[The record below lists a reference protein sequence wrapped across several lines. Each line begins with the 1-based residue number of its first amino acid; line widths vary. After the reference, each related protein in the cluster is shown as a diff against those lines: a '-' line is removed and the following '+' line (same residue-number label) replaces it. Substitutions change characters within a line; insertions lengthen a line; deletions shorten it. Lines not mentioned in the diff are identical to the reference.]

1 MKQTISRI
9 AFFAPLLMF
18 SAFLALVPGVS
29 SGRIF
34 RFAIDWI
41 PDMAVRLSF
50 TIDGLGLLFAL
61 IITGIGVFVFLYA
74 ASYMGSHL
82 QIGRFYGYLTLFM
95 IAMLGVVLSDNL
107 ITLFVFWELTTVTS
121 YLLIGFNHENQDARD
136 NARQGLLVTA
146 TGGLSLLA
154 GFLLMGIV
162 SGSMELSEIVIRSDT
177 VRQHDMYLPILL
189 LILAGA
195 FTKSA
200 QYPFHFWLPN
210 AMSAPTPI
218 SAYLHSATMVK
229 AGIYLLVR
237 LQPILGGTD
246 VWIATLTVTG
256 AVTALWGS
264 FSSLGQ
270 DDLKKILAY
279 TTLMALGMLT
289 MFLASDTEEALVAA
303 LTFLVVHSLYKSALF
318 LIAGIIDHQCA
329 TRDLDSLG
337 GLARTMPFTA
347 FACFAA
353 ALSMAGFPLFFG
365 FVGKEIMYKG
375 ALVHEAPVW
384 LAAGTALFA
393 NSLMT
398 TVSGL
403 LAVKPFLGKPADT
416 PKPPHEAPFSM
427 WIGPCVLGGLGIA
440 FGIVPW
446 VVSRYLVTPA
456 FSTIHGPSGPVHLAL
471 FHGINTP
478 LVLSAAT
485 LAIGISL
492 YHLMKFLRPGLKTL
506 TLCFPLNASAGYDRF
521 MTGIA
526 RFAQYITE
534 IIQSG
539 SLNRYLLTITTVY
552 LLAVGGTL
560 VLKNAWILPDRPVP
574 VFYQEWLLAAMVAAG
589 SAVPVFTRSRLTA
602 VCALG
607 AAGAGVALL
616 FLVFGAP
623 DVALTQLLVETL
635 TVIIVSIVMLR
646 LPSLRCDACLP
657 RRTKARDG
665 LLSLGIGATVTML
678 LWGATEGDIDR
689 FISTFYESNSY
700 IAAHGRNIVNV
711 ILVDFRGLDTMG
723 EITVVAIAAFAGYG
737 LIKLSRKTG

>member
-1 MKQTISRI
+1 
-9 AFFAPLLMF
+9 
-18 SAFLALVPGVS
+18 
-29 SGRIF
+29 
-34 RFAIDWI
+34 
-41 PDMAVRLSF
+41 
-50 TIDGLGLLFAL
+50 
-61 IITGIGVFVFLYA
+61 
-74 ASYMGSHL
+74 
-82 QIGRFYGYLTLFM
+82 M

-534 IIQSG
+534 RIQSG